1 MPETRKRAYLFDFDG
16 VILNSARMKE
26 RGFAEMFDDFDRALV
41 QQFLAYHHANGG
53 LSRFEKIRYFYE
65 KIAKISLPDGE
76 IERRAQRFSEK
87 MRMELKNRE
96 YLIPDTIQFVQR
108 LQGVA
113 ACHVVSAAEQHELRF
128 LCQELG
134 IAPLF
139 DSIHGSPTPKRV
151 LVSELLARVPYTS
164 QECVLIGDSLN
175 DYYAAA
181 ENNVEF
187 WGYNNPELRAVGRY
201 IESFERVSVS

>member
-1 MPETRKRAYLFDFDG
+1 MPEHRKRAYLFDFDG
-16 VILNSARMKE
+16 VILNSARIKE
-26 RGFAEMFDDFDRALV
+26 HGFAEMFADFNTALV
-41 QQFLAYHHANGG
+41 GQFLAYHHANGG

-65 KIAKISLPDGE
+65 KIAQIPLPEGE
-76 IERRAQRFSEK
+76 VERRAQQFSEK
-87 MRMELKNRE
+87 MRMELKNPA
-96 YLIPDTIQFVQR
+96 YLIPDTIHFVQR

-139 DSIHGSPTPKRV
+139 NSIHGSPTPKRV
-151 LVSELLARVPYTS
+151 LVSELLAGVPYTA

-175 DYYAAA
+175 DYHAAA

-187 WGYNNPELRAVGRY
+187 WGYNNPELRVVGRY
-201 IESFERVSVS
+201 VESFTEVAV